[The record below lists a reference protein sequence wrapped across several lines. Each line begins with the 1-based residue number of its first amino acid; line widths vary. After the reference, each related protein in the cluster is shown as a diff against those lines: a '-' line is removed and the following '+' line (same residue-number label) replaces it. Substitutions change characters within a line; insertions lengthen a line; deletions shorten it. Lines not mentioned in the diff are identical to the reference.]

1 MKILKTVNLTKTYH
15 NGEINVPAL
24 RGINM
29 EIEKGRLTA
38 IVGESGSGKSTLL
51 HLLGGVDNPTG
62 GQVLINDRDLY
73 SMNENQISIYR
84 RRNIGFVFQFFN
96 LIPVLTAEENI
107 LLPYLL
113 DNAKPD
119 REYIGHII
127 SVLGIEDELNHLP
140 SQLSGGQQ
148 QRVSIARALAYK
160 PAVVLADEPSG
171 NLDSRNSREVL
182 GLLRKCVETFDQT
195 LVVVTHDEKISDA
208 ADRVIIIEDGLIK
221 SDRKVRS

>member
-1 MKILKTVNLTKTYH
+1 MNILKTVNLAKTYH
-15 NGEINVPAL
+15 NGEIDVRAL
-24 RGINM
+24 KGVSM

-51 HLLGGVDNPTG
+51 HLLGGVDAPTE
-62 GQVLINDRDLY
+62 GQVLINDHDLY
-73 SMNENQISIYR
+73 SMNENQLSIYR

-127 SVLGIEDELNHLP
+127 SVLGIEDELKHLP
-140 SQLSGGQQ
+140 SQMSGGQQ

-171 NLDSRNSREVL
+171 NLDSRNSLEVL

-208 ADRVIIIEDGLIK
+208 ADRVIILEDGLIK

>member
-1 MKILKTVNLTKTYH
+1 MKILKTVDLTKTYH

>member
-1 MKILKTVNLTKTYH
+1 MSILKTVNLEKTYH
-15 NGEINVPAL
+15 NGEIDVQAL
-24 RGINM
+24 KGVDM
-29 EIEKGRLTA
+29 ELEKGKLTA
-38 IVGESGSGKSTLL
+38 IIGESGSGKSTFL
-51 HLLGGVDNPTG
+51 HLLGGVDTPTG
-62 GQVLINDRDLY
+62 GQVLINNHDLY
-73 SMNENQISIYR
+73 SLNENQLSIYR

-127 SVLGIEDELNHLP
+127 SVLGIENELKHLP
-140 SQLSGGQQ
+140 SQMSGGQQ

-208 ADRVIIIEDGLIK
+208 ADRVIILEDGLIK
-221 SDRKVRS
+221 SDRQVRS

>member
-1 MKILKTVNLTKTYH
+1 MNVLKTVNLSKTYH
-15 NGEINVPAL
+15 NGEIDVEAL
-24 RGINM
+24 KELNI
-29 EIEKGRLTA
+29 ELEKGKLTA
-38 IVGESGSGKSTLL
+38 IIGESGSGKSTLL
-51 HLLGGVDNPTG
+51 HLLGGVDSPSA
-62 GQVLINDRDLY
+62 GQVLINDQDLY
-73 SMNENQISIYR
+73 SMNENQLSIYR

-127 SVLGIEDELNHLP
+127 SVLGIENELMHLP
-140 SQLSGGQQ
+140 SQMSGGQQ

-160 PAVVLADEPSG
+160 PAIVLADEPSG

-195 LVVVTHDEKISDA
+195 LVVVTHDEKIAAA
-208 ADRVIIIEDGLIK
+208 ADRVVILEDGLVK
-221 SDRKVRS
+221 SDRMVRS